1 MSSADNNFTIDFTNA
16 ANKFNLIKKPLQQL
30 IGGEIHSL
38 ETNSKSINPLD
49 SKYGFDLLQNDTI
62 GISSRI
68 QPTSRS
74 WDTFTIRYLRSSG
87 LRTEYVKRVIA
98 IAIDDIYPKWTSQAY
113 TNLNDTK
120 LISIGVVN
128 TKELF
133 ENIVAYINKYGLFED
148 SRNDIYINTNKIDNN
163 KFIVVKW
170 KYLGDSCKILRYK

>member
-1 MSSADNNFTIDFTNA
+1 MSSADNNFTTDFTNA

-49 SKYGFDLLQNDTI
+49 SKYGFDLLQNNII

-74 WDTFTIRYLRSSG
+74 WDTFTIRYIRSSKTI
-87 LRTEYVKRVIA
+87 TEYLKRMIDIA
-98 IAIDDIYPKWTSQAY
+98 INDKYPKWTSQAY
-113 TNLNDTK
+113 TNLNGTK
-120 LISIGVVN
+120 LISVGIVN

-133 ENIVAYINKYGLFED
+133 ESIAAYINKYGLFENNK
-148 SRNDIYINTNKIDNN
+148 NDIYINTNKIDNN

-170 KYLGDSCKILRYK
+170 RYLGDSCKILRYK